1 MHILFYVIEE
11 HYIILLYL
19 LWTTF
24 QFSVPSLEVGAEEA
38 EHTGEGSP
46 GGVVHVLPPVV
57 PPDGPAVLHVPV
69 LPVDALLPEIH
80 HPQY

>member
-38 EHTGEGSP
+38 EHTGEGCP

-57 PPDGPAVLHVPV
+57 PPDGPAVLHVSV

>member
-1 MHILFYVIEE
+1 MQNMQ
-11 HYIILLYL
+11 YIPLNDIPL
-19 LWTTF
+19 
-24 QFSVPSLEVGAEEA
+24 SSLEVGAEEA

-69 LPVDALLPEIH
+69 LPVDALLSEIH